1 MRIALIAIACLA
13 LPGCAIFE
21 DVMAPDHDAQ
31 TKVASAADAQSL
43 TELTISNGRYS
54 VMLGQA
60 RGILRLPEPKA
71 LSNDAAGVATN
82 ETQERALLARSQVTV
97 ANEFLADTARAC
109 QRRKLAKGV
118 RAVACA
124 QKKKAPADIRTPVAP
139 EIAALSAR
147 NDALGEAVMTWWNAV
162 CATAPKPKAGEPSA
176 CAIE

>member
-1 MRIALIAIACLA
+1 MRIALIAMSCFA
-13 LPGCAIFE
+13 LSGCAIFE
-21 DVMAPDHDAQ
+21 DVMAPDGDAQ

-60 RGILRLPEPKA
+60 REILRLPEPKA
-71 LSNDAAGVATN
+71 SATDAGAGATDDK
-82 ETQERALLARSQVTV
+82 QERAVLARSQVSV

-118 RAVACA
+118 RTVACA
-124 QKKKAPADIRTPVAP
+124 QQKKVPTDIRTPVAP

-147 NDALGEAVMTWWNAV
+147 NDALGEAVMTWWDAV
-162 CATAPKPKAGEPSA
+162 CATARKPKAGEPSA
-176 CAIE
+176 CSIE

>member
-1 MRIALIAIACLA
+1 MRIALIAMSCLA
-13 LPGCAIFE
+13 LSGCAIFD
-21 DVMAPDHDAQ
+21 DVMAPDGDAQ

-60 RGILRLPEPKA
+60 REILRLPEPKA
-71 LSNDAAGVATN
+71 PGSETGAAATDDL
-82 ETQERALLARSQVTV
+82 QERTQLARSQVSV
-97 ANEFLADTARAC
+97 ANELLADTARAC
-109 QRRKLAKGV
+109 QRRKIAKGV

-124 QKKKAPADIRTPVAP
+124 QQKKAPAELRTPVAP

-147 NDALGEAVMTWWNAV
+147 NDALGDVVMTWWNAV

-176 CAIE
+176 CSIE

>member
-1 MRIALIAIACLA
+1 MRIALIAMSCFA
-13 LPGCAIFE
+13 LSGCAIFE
-21 DVMAPDHDAQ
+21 DVMAPDGDAQ

-43 TELTISNGRYS
+43 TELSISNGRYS

-60 RGILRLPEPKA
+60 REILRLPEPKA
-71 LSNDAAGVATN
+71 AGNDSGVSATDDA
-82 ETQERALLARSQVTV
+82 QERAQLAKSQALV

-109 QRRKLAKGV
+109 QRRKLSKGV

-124 QKKKAPADIRTPVAP
+124 QQKKVPADIRTPVAP

-147 NDALGEAVMTWWNAV
+147 NDALGDVVMTWWDAV

-176 CAIE
+176 CSIE